1 MTTSPIQITN
11 VDVLIAESYPPQ
23 ISVSVTGIIPD
34 SCTTVKQPEV
44 SHDGTTFNITILG
57 ERPAGMVCAQVA
69 TTYQHSVSLGTLD
82 PGKYTVTV
90 NGVSKD
96 FTVS

>member
-1 MTTSPIQITN
+1 MTRSPIQITN

-34 SCTTVKQPEV
+34 SCTTVQQPEV
-44 SHDGTTFNITILG
+44 NHDGTTFTITIMG
-57 ERPAGMVCAQVA
+57 ERPTGMVCAQVA
-69 TTYQHSVSLGTLD
+69 TTYQKSIALGTLD
-82 PGKYTVTV
+82 PGDYTVSV

>member
-1 MTTSPIQITN
+1 MTSSPLQVTN

-44 SHDGTTFNITILG
+44 TNDGADFTITIMG
-57 ERPAGMVCAQVA
+57 ERPTGMVCAQVA
-69 TTYQHSVSLGTLD
+69 TTYQHSVALGTLD